1 MFKRILP
8 LATLGLSVLAA
19 RPPAATAVQ
28 DNSSLEQPGFREHKA
43 TYGVV
48 YRLPQEVNAVLDGKI
63 NGALKSD
70 LLKLGLK
77 TEAETPNIPT

>member
-8 LATLGLSVLAA
+8 LATLGLSVGPAA
-19 RPPAATAVQ
+19 LATAVQ

-43 TYGVV
+43 TWRGH
-48 YRLPQEVNAVLDGKI
+48 RLPQEVNAVLDGKI

-70 LLKLGLK
+70 LLKLGRRPRRK
-77 TEAETPNIPT
+77 RPTSHT